1 MQPLQRIA
9 TSDQPPPLPLLLA
22 QRLRPG
28 LGQRQ
33 NLIDELPET
42 IGSHPLRQRIHRQ
55 QTTDAAGLHRCIAAL
70 KHLDQ
75 RLLKGEPIATVLDQT
90 THRHRRPHRIETLLT
105 LEIGR

>member
-1 MQPLQRIA
+1 MQSLQSLTATDQIPSLSLLVLQR
-9 TSDQPPPLPLLLA
+9 LG
-22 QRLRPG
+22 PG
-28 LGQRQ
+28 LGQGQ

-90 THRHRRPHRIETLLT
+90 TDRHRRPRRIETLLT